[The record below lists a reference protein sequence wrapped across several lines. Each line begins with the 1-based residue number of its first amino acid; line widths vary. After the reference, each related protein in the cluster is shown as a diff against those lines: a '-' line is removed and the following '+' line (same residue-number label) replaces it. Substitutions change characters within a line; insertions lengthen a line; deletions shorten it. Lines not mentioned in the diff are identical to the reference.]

1 MVNGALNLFSTS
13 DDFGFEELD
22 SRFEFGH
29 RKGVEVLPGQLACEI
44 VGSTGKIFVGVHAT
58 KR

>member
-1 MVNGALNLFSTS
+1 MVNGTLNLFSTS
-13 DDFGFEELD
+13 DDLGFEQLD
-22 SRFEFGH
+22 SRFQFGN
-29 RKGVEVLPGQLACEI
+29 RKRIEILPCELTCQI

>member
-13 DDFGFEELD
+13 DDLGFQQRD
-22 SRFEFGH
+22 SRLKFGN
-29 RKGVEVLPGQLACEI
+29 RKRIKVLARQLTCEI

>member
-13 DDFGFEELD
+13 DDFAFQQLD
-22 SRFEFGH
+22 SRFQFGN
-29 RKGVEVLPGQLACEI
+29 RKQIEVLLCELACEI